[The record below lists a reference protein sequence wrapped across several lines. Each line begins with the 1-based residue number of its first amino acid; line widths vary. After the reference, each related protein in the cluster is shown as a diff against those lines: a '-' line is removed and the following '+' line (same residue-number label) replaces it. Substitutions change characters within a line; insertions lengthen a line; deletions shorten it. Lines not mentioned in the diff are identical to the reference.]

1 MKKYTVLITF
11 VPLICLFLAGC
22 SANAPSD
29 LSGNSSAQ
37 EQEESKS
44 TSAESNMAQVK
55 TTETKGN
62 MDADISEDLSA
73 WYDSESI
80 ISAAKTETKIEAKV
94 KYQGIIGDT
103 APENWSEISENMIA
117 CGEMLQKN
125 YGEGGGKNIV
135 LQLMDEESNIL
146 ITFLNGKVTY
156 SKFQTYDYSENP
168 PTISLEEFNQ
178 IKTGMTVQDV
188 YDIVGSSGT
197 MISEVD
203 LGLGS
208 EYRTIMFQWDGE
220 GSLGA
225 NANVTFQGGKVIEK
239 AQFGLE

>member
-1 MKKYTVLITF
+1 M
-11 VPLICLFLAGC
+11 
-22 SANAPSD
+22 
-29 LSGNSSAQ
+29 AQ
-37 EQEESKS
+37 E
-44 TSAESNMAQVK
+44 K
-55 TTETKGN
+55 TTEIKGN
-62 MDADISEDLSA
+62 IDADISEDLSE

-80 ISAAKTETKIEAKV
+80 VSAVQTETKIEAKV
-94 KYQGIIGDT
+94 KYQDIIGDT
-103 APENWSEISENMIA
+103 APENWSGLSDDVIA
-117 CGEMLQKN
+117 CGDMLQNN
-125 YGEGGGKNIV
+125 YGESGAKNIV
-135 LQLMDEESNIL
+135 LQLLDEDNTIL
-146 ITFLNGKVTY
+146 ITYLNGKITY

-178 IKTGMTVQDV
+178 IKTGMTIQDV